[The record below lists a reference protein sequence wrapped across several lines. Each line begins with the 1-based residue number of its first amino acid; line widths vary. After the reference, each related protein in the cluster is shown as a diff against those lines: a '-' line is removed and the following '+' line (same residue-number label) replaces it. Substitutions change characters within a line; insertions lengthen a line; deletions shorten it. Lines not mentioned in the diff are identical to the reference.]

1 MTIQFDGTTNQAT
14 VGDLVANSVQ
24 VGGVSVNLY
33 PLVSGNTLTYNWN
46 GLTTNTVLDFTGIP
60 ATAKR
65 ITVMFSGLSTGGTS
79 GILIQLGTS
88 GGIDALTYTS
98 KSTRLTGTTSTASYT
113 IGFGI
118 GIGNTAAT
126 LDGQIPIVNISA
138 NTWVASGVLSDFGSG
153 NHGFTVGGSKTLAG
167 ILDRVRITSISGT
180 ETFNAGSVNIMW
192 E

>member
-60 ATAKR
+60 STAKR
-65 ITVMFSGLSTGGTS
+65 VTVMFSGVSTSGTS
-79 GILIQLGTS
+79 GILVQIGIST
-88 GGIDALTYTS
+88 GIDALTYAS
-98 KSTRLTGTTSTASYT
+98 GSLRSANGSTTGATYTT
-113 IGFGI
+113 GFGI
-118 GIGNTAAT
+118 SSISAAYLLSGNTAIT
-126 LDGQIPIVNISA
+126 NISG
-138 NTWVASGVLSDFGSG
+138 NIWVAAHTLADSVSGNIVCGGGTKTLSGV
-153 NHGFTVGGSKTLAG
+153 
-167 ILDRVRITSISGT
+167 LDRVRITTVNGT
-180 ETFNAGSVNIMW
+180 DTIDAGSINIMW